1 MIRWWPK
8 FILGL
13 SMSEFFSVTGVTAG
27 YGASTV
33 LHGVSLTLQPGR
45 ICTVLGKNGVGKT
58 TLIRAIA
65 GHCHIR
71 TGRVVMGPR
80 DLTNLPAHEIAQHRV
95 GLVPQGRRLFPTLT
109 VREHLLVGARA
120 TEGQEPGWSMHRV
133 IEYFPRI
140 GERLSNLGNMLSGG
154 EQSMVAIGRALV
166 GNPKVLLLDE
176 PSEGLSP
183 LLVNQVAEVLQTLR
197 DEGIA
202 ILLVEQNYG
211 LAMKLSDQINIMSK
225 GQIVHTS
232 TPEQLKA
239 SPEIRSQFLGV

>member
-1 MIRWWPK
+1 MA
-8 FILGL
+8 
-13 SMSEFFSVTGVTAG
+13 EFFSVNNLTAG

-65 GHCHIR
+65 GHCRVR
-71 TGRVVMGPR
+71 TGSVVMSQEN
-80 DLTNLPAHEIAQHRV
+80 LTNRQAHEIAHHRI

-109 VREHLLVGARA
+109 VREHLIVGAREP
-120 TEGQEPGWSMHRV
+120 EGSAGGWDAQR
-133 IEYFPRI
+133 IIQFFPRI
-140 GERLSNLGNMLSGG
+140 GERLGNLGNMLSGG

-183 LLVNQVAEVLQTLR
+183 LLVNQVAEVLQLLR
-197 DEGIA
+197 NEGIA

-211 LAMKLSDQINIMSK
+211 LAMRLSDEINIMSK

-239 SPEIRSQFLGV
+239 SPDIRSRFLGV

>member
-1 MIRWWPK
+1 
-8 FILGL
+8 
-13 SMSEFFSVTGVTAG
+13 MSDFFSVGAITAG

-33 LHGVSLTLQPGR
+33 LHGVSLALQPGR

-65 GHCHIR
+65 GHCPIR
-71 TGRVVMGPR
+71 SGSVSLGQTI
-80 DLTNLPAHEIAQHRV
+80 LTNLPAHEIARHRV

-109 VREHLLVGARA
+109 VREHLVVGARNP
-120 TEGQEPGWSMHRV
+120 EGLQAGWTAQRV
-133 IEYFPRI
+133 IEHFPRI
-140 GERLSNLGNMLSGG
+140 GERLGNMGNMLSGG

-166 GNPKVLLLDE
+166 ANPKVLLLDE

-183 LLVNQVAEVLQTLR
+183 LLVDQVAEILEILR
-197 DEGIA
+197 TEGVA

-211 LAMKLSDQINIMSK
+211 LAMRLSDEINIMSK

-239 SPEIRSQFLGV
+239 SPEVRSQFLGI